1 MTCINFQD
9 FDVLERE
16 IEVLKPKVRENIF
29 VSSSTDK
36 DAMKKTILSIHFLDS
51 LGLSYHFEKE
61 IEESLKHAF
70 EKIEDLI
77 ADENK
82 LHTISTIFRVFRTYG
97 YYMSSG
103 KNF

>member
-1 MTCINFQD
+1 MSLINLQD

-29 VSSSTDK
+29 ILSSRDK
-36 DAMKKTILSIHFLDS
+36 DAMKKTIHSIHLLIS

-61 IEESLKHAF
+61 IEETLKHAF

-77 ADENK
+77 ADEND
-82 LHTISTIFRVFRTYG
+82 LYTISIMFRIFRTYG
-97 YYMSSG
+97 YNMLSG
-103 KNF
+103 K